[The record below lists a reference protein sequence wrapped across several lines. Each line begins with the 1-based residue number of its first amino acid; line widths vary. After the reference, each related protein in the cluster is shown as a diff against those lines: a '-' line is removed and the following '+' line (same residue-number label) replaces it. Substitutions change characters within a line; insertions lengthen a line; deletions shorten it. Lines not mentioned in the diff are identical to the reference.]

1 MAAAH
6 RRVLSVSGACL
17 MAALL
22 LGVAGA
28 AAGGVIGGTFLG
40 MSAASIGWMAG
51 LAAHSLLFPTST
63 DLPPAFG
70 PRLGDLKIQTSTYG
84 SAIPRAYGTVRLA
97 GNVIWAPP
105 IVETATTTTTTSGG
119 RGGGGGATQTQTT
132 YSYSADFAIAICEG
146 PIIGISR
153 IWANGKLIHNLS
165 ATASIGSVLAS
176 DRDFTVYLGSET
188 QTADPT
194 MEAAEG
200 AGNVPGYR
208 GTAYVVFNDMPLGEF
223 GNRIPNVEFEVVV
236 AGTSPALAESSM
248 YSDSTT
254 AGTLFLTPSGMVW
267 NYVASP
273 TWKYTL
279 INPWSG
285 AILRTIIPASADSA
299 QLFAANDN
307 YAFGKN
313 HGGGFP
319 SDGIWRY
326 GTSGNAVKFLTGAN
340 MAAALDPISYI
351 DASGNVWTC
360 ESQSPIKIGSFSDGT
375 CVKTDLSSGNP
386 YFPYTGLMYNAGAI
400 SGRIYVQSVSNTG
413 TRGWRYIDTATN
425 AYTSLHTAAGSMQP
439 RGIVD
444 SNGYIYTATTL
455 DGDVSSVFAK
465 YDQDGALQAT
475 LAASPA

>member
-208 GTAYVVFNDMPLGEF
+208 GTAYVVFNDMALGEF
-223 GNRIPNVEFEVVV
+223 GNRIPNIEFEVV
-236 AGTSPALAESSM
+236 
-248 YSDSTT
+248 
-254 AGTLFLTPSGMVW
+254 
-267 NYVASP
+267 
-273 TWKYTL
+273 
-279 INPWSG
+279 
-285 AILRTIIPASADSA
+285 
-299 QLFAANDN
+299 
-307 YAFGKN
+307 
-313 HGGGFP
+313 
-319 SDGIWRY
+319 
-326 GTSGNAVKFLTGAN
+326 
-340 MAAALDPISYI
+340 
-351 DASGNVWTC
+351 ASGT
-360 ESQSPIKIGSFSDGT
+360 
-375 CVKTDLSSGNP
+375 
-386 YFPYTGLMYNAGAI
+386 
-400 SGRIYVQSVSNTG
+400 
-413 TRGWRYIDTATN
+413 
-425 AYTSLHTAAGSMQP
+425 
-439 RGIVD
+439 IVD
-444 SNGYIYTATTL
+444 SGTLWTSRSAPADIWLGVVYGNGLFVAVGGNGSNSVMTSTDGVTWTQGTIATTNEL
-455 DGDVSSVFAK
+455 DDVAYSNGMFAAVIGSGEGLGSLNRVWISR
-465 YDQDGALQAT
+465 DGFNWSLRQ
-475 LAASPA
+475 